1 VARCAHR
8 GLRFVWKVFL
18 ETRPQVAR
26 IADRVIQEFLEA
38 NIVLLVVLARE
49 APNADAGCYSVY
61 DLAPIGEF
69 SARLT
74 LESFVPTADFL
85 QRSENVAIE
94 KKSDHFVSDGFQ

>member
-1 VARCAHR
+1 
-8 GLRFVWKVFL
+8 VFL

-26 IADRVIQEFLEA
+26 IADRVIQDFLEA

-49 APNADAGCYSVY
+49 ATNADAGCYSVY
-61 DLAPIGEF
+61 DLAPIREF

-74 LESFVPTADFL
+74 LESCVPTDDFL

-94 KKSDHFVSDGFQ
+94 KKSDDFVSDGFQ